1 MKNRQGR
8 LAKVVV
14 MLFMGA
20 LTLMAF
26 SSIALAQKAQWMK
39 DAHKMMEDGWKQFN
53 DGQRMV
59 IKGVEMNNLVAVQMG
74 FQDKMVQGNKIIE
87 DGRNTATQGAKLFA
101 QGEKIFMDNLT
112 NSSVA
117 GKGLKMMVDGF
128 HMTRDGSDMMAKG
141 VTMNNKVAQAAGATE
156 KFTQGNQVMNTGQ
169 DTMASGAKLFL
180 QGETIVLKNQK

>member
-1 MKNRQGR
+1 MKRN
-8 LAKVVV
+8 VVV
-14 MLFMGA
+14 GKIVVLGIIAAFAVLA
-20 LTLMAF
+20 LTTP
-26 SSIALAQKAQWMK
+26 ALAQVAQELK
-39 DAHKMMEDGWKQFN
+39 DAHKMMSDGWKQFN

-87 DGRNTATQGAKLFA
+87 DGRNTATQGATLFA
-101 QGEKIFMDNLT
+101 QGEKLFMENLT
-112 NSSVA
+112 NPNVA

-141 VTMNNKVAQAAGATE
+141 VTMNNKVAEAAGATE
-156 KFTQGNQVMNTGQ
+156 KIVQGNQVINTGQ
-169 DTMASGAKLFL
+169 DTMAAGAKLFL